1 MFGVAD
7 YFFIFI
13 IIMFNIYSIGVADGE
28 GEVGLR
34 LHLRLH
40 WQRQRHALC
49 PRGGLSKLTSPS
61 PSSFPDPRNDYVQ
74 SRLLTEA
81 GVSPV

>member
-1 MFGVAD
+1 MFCK
-7 YFFIFI
+7 
-13 IIMFNIYSIGVADGE
+13 GVADGE

-49 PRGGLSKLTSPS
+49 PRGGLSIPFICHFFTQTKFLE
-61 PSSFPDPRNDYVQ
+61 NKIY
-74 SRLLTEA
+74 TEKSQFFEIYLYKTPHLRIKSVKNA
-81 GVSPV
+81 NFLR